1 MKKPNALEML
11 AYSLHSMNQGGI
23 REGLKLDT
31 LARLEAYVLG
41 IDWRNHGVSLPVV
54 KAALMGMTSEETA
67 KLLGLELATVEEM
80 LHRANQQLLGRFS
93 VALAYYSACEY
104 TQALQTLGE
113 LGYSDSRLLPLEVF
127 QHFKPRR
134 GEFRLEDCETELR
147 FLASLSILRIER
159 DTEPNREKVEHL
171 LAILQSD
178 DPRDKAARAQI
189 CTAIDGL
196 LSGQYVSPVFQDS
209 GPCIRFEDDEPNH
222 PA

>member
-1 MKKPNALEML
+1 MNKPNALEML
-11 AYSLHSMNQGGI
+11 AYALHSMNHGGI

-54 KAALMGMTSEETA
+54 KAALMGMPPEETA
-67 KLLGLELATVEEM
+67 RILGFELAAVEEM

-93 VALAYYSACEY
+93 VALAYYFACEY

-134 GEFRLEDCETELR
+134 GEFRLEDCEAELR
-147 FLASLSILRIER
+147 FLATVSILRIEHNPE
-159 DTEPNREKVEHL
+159 TKPAKVAHL
-171 LAILQSD
+171 LAILQSGD
-178 DPRDKAARAQI
+178 SRDQAARQQI
-189 CTAIDGL
+189 ITAIEGIVY
-196 LSGQYVSPVFQDS
+196 GQRDT
-209 GPCIRFEDDEPNH
+209 
-222 PA
+222 